1 MIHSS
6 AAGPTQL
13 SPVSANIQMLCD
25 VFNDAD
31 VKPNFNQERCALFD
45 HDEDGDLEVDDK
57 GMNTFYQSEGYLYKS
72 GHGRD
77 KCASIKCIH
86 TKEDVPNNC
95 GYHNQFVFPVF
106 FKPCGP
112 MCRGA
117 YCLCLRSYIDYI

>member
-13 SPVSANIQMLCD
+13 SPVSANIQMLSD

-31 VKPNFNQERCALFD
+31 VKPNLNQERCALFD

-57 GMNTFYQSEGYLYKS
+57 GINTFYQSEGYLYKS

-77 KCASIKCIH
+77 STLTLSFA
-86 TKEDVPNNC
+86 TV
-95 GYHNQFVFPVF
+95 
-106 FKPCGP
+106 
-112 MCRGA
+112 GA
-117 YCLCLRSYIDYI
+117 